1 MSTPKHRKQPNR
13 RVQGGGSSLSLQRTL
28 RPLRTSAAERALSER
43 RRKSLTV
50 MSWLSLSF
58 ALVGLILS
66 FIPAGFVFAVTLFLI
81 PSFVMGILA
90 LALRSD
96 RVWSAVAGV
105 VVSVVGGHVAAVSMT
120 LVVVLAIGGI
130 SLPSL
135 DLSSL
140 TKGLNLSGLQL
151 PDFKIPDLKIPGLK
165 IPSINVPKIGGFG
178 SPSASDIAKFTQATS
193 GSTGKNSKTSPTPTP
208 TPGPTPT
215 PDPTPTPTPDTPTL
229 YSLDDVIV
237 TSSGIAFSIVGFE
250 CGFDSITTEHGDVTP
265 NGEYC
270 EAHVVLT
277 NTGSDDVD
285 IDTGVFVAIDE
296 QEEYSSETLVSGFWK
311 VDEDGT
317 PLDEDAVNEDGASI
331 GPKMLDPLT
340 LSPSEHAVGV
350 ISFDVELTR
359 NPQLMHVEGSF
370 VTDAVIVSLGR

>member
-151 PDFKIPDLKIPGLK
+151 PDFKIPDLK

>member
-151 PDFKIPDLKIPGLK
+151 PDFKIPDLKIP
-165 IPSINVPKIGGFG
+165 SINVPKIGGFG

-317 PLDEDAVNEDGASI
+317 PLDEDSVNEDGASI

-359 NPQLMHVEGSF
+359 NPKLLHVEGSF

>member
-151 PDFKIPDLKIPGLK
+151 PDLKIPGLK